1 MKRLIL
7 AAALASTAVLAGCE
21 DPAPAETEIAQPP
34 VEAVPVEAPPPV
46 VEPEKAETPPTD
58 PSALPPDARSSEET
72 VKPESETLFY

>member
-7 AAALASTAVLAGCE
+7 AAALASTAVLSGCD
-21 DPAPAETEIAQPP
+21 DPAPTQIETPPAP
-34 VEAVPVEAPPPV
+34 VEAVPAEAPPPV
-46 VEPEKAETPPTD
+46 VEPEKAETTPTD